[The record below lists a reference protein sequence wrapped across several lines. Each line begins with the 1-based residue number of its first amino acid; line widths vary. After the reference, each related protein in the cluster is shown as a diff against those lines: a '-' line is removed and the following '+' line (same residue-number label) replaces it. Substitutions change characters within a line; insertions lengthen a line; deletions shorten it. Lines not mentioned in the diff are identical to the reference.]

1 MNITKIAICGDSY
14 MTTEHDGIH
23 WSDQIAPNIH
33 KNTLAIGACSNV
45 LIANQVRY
53 AVSLGYNMVVVG
65 FTRSSRLEFDKDS
78 SYNIVLNENLAVAD
92 QRRWQHSITQD
103 ICDTEKTFVQYY
115 YGLVSTDFLAL
126 QSYHVIL
133 STLNFLK
140 TSKVKFAYSLG
151 GVELPD
157 RLFKSMS
164 IPNELEVYKPNE
176 IALNLWDYPGTHVLT
191 GYHVYDRDYQSQFEQ
206 AVMQVLD
213 CQSY

>member
-53 AVSLGYNMVVVG
+53 AVALGYNNVVVG
-65 FTRSSRLEFDKDS
+65 FTRSSRLEFDNDATH
-78 SYNIVLNENLAVAD
+78 NVIVSEDLAVTD
-92 QRRWQHSITQD
+92 KKRWRHSIMSD
-103 ICDTEKTFVQYY
+103 IHPVEKTFVENY
-115 YGLVSTDFLAL
+115 YGFVSTDFLAL

-133 STLNFLK
+133 STLHFLK
-140 TSKVKFAYSLG
+140 TNNVKFAYSLG
-151 GVELPD
+151 GVNLPPT
-157 RLFKSMS
+157 LFKNMS
-164 IPNELEVYKPNE
+164 IPNELDSYKSNE

-191 GYHVYDRDYQSQFEQ
+191 GYHVYDQDYQFQFKQ

-213 CQSY
+213 SQ